1 MKVII
6 DTILWISF
14 LIGHQTQLVRRML
27 TDMRFDVYV
36 CARLIEEVIGV
47 ATRDKIR
54 KYVTQADIDD
64 LLAIINAFCQFAI
77 IRIEAPATAI
87 RDPKDLYLLSLAE
100 TIGADYIVSG
110 DADLTDLGQY
120 HQTRIMNCRLQGNDA
135 ILNHPTINNNETRDE
150 RRERARL

>member
-6 DTILWISF
+6 DTNLWISF

-36 CARLIEEVIGV
+36 CARLVEEIRDV
-47 ATRDKIR
+47 ASRDKIS
-54 KYVTQADIDD
+54 KYVTPSDIDD
-64 LLAIINAFCQFAI
+64 LLAIINAFCQFVVI
-77 IRIEAPATAI
+77 NTEAPTTAI

-120 HQTRIMNCRLQGNDA
+120 NQTKIMKLADFKAMMQY
-135 ILNHPTINNNETRDE
+135 
-150 RRERARL
+150 

>member
-6 DTILWISF
+6 DTNLWISF

-87 RDPKDLYLLSLAE
+87 LDPKDLYLLSLAE

-110 DADLTDLGQY
+110 DADLNDLGQY
-120 HQTRIMNCRLQGNDA
+120 HQTRIMKLADFKAMMQY
-135 ILNHPTINNNETRDE
+135 
-150 RRERARL
+150 